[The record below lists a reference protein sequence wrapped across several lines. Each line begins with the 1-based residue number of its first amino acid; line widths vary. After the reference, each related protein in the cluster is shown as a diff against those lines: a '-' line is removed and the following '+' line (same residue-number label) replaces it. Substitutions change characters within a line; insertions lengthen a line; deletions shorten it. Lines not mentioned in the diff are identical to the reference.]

1 MKTSDLKI
9 TDFKLVEILKNGG
22 IGVLPTDTLYGLV
35 GKAMDKRAVKRIY
48 KVRRRNP
55 LKPMIILIGS
65 FSNLKLFEIK
75 LDKGIEKY
83 LKKIWPGKISV
94 VLHCPEKKFFYLHRG
109 TKTLAFRLPK
119 NKKLVK
125 MLKKSGP
132 LLAPSANLEGFPP
145 AENIRQA
152 KKYFEDNINFY
163 VDEGKIVSP
172 SSTIITFK
180 GGKIKILRRGACKIH
195 SVE

>member
-65 FSNLKLFEIK
+65 FSDLKLFEIK

-94 VLHCPEKKFFYLHRG
+94 VLPCPEKKFFYLHRG